1 MPDNFWFNRIVE
13 YWVMPQGDEL
23 IEHIR
28 RAKVQVVQIGNFGPL
43 LYGLADDPEIERWA
57 AGVPLYG
64 LRENLDLAAI
74 QIARCKEAGARVA
87 PSARPRWIASTRSN
101 ASAATSKTGISSSTS
116 SSTTSC

>member
-64 LRENLDLAAI
+64 LRENLDLAAT
-74 QIARCKEAGARVA
+74 QIARCKEAGARVVGQLSMSWHYGD
-87 PSARPRWIASTRSN
+87 PEQGRGLFGTWDKIWTR
-101 ASAATSKTGISSSTS
+101 
-116 SSTTSC
+116 